1 MNYLKLMDDK
11 YRPRSF
17 EEMASDPVP
26 VTMINEPIHENVG
39 VLVPGRQRSL
49 HAVVAQNLKDVEGLI
64 GRLEAGVAV
73 ADSGRGLI
81 RDLYVQSRRMREILA
96 QVLRLELE

>member
-1 MNYLKLMDDK
+1 MRDDR
-11 YRPRSF
+11 YWPRQF
-17 EEMASDPVP
+17 DEMAEDPTPVTVLNEPVP
-26 VTMINEPIHENVG
+26 ADNVG

-49 HAVVAQNLKDVEGLI
+49 HAVVAQSLKDVEGLI
-64 GRLEAGVAV
+64 GRLELGVAV